1 MIAAAAASLAGAL
14 LPAAMRELG
23 HPALVAAVLVAGF
36 AWRPGPGLLAFA
48 LYILGYDTIAFYLGG
63 PVRRVD
69 EFAVPAIGL
78 VALVRLRPWET
89 TRINVVRDGAVALA
103 VMAGVISSVV
113 AAVPL
118 SIWVPALGLL
128 WKTVAI
134 FYVASW
140 LDLDRRTIVGAARV
154 VLTIGFVILALAFI
168 ESFNPAGFQSVLGLP
183 VWYRPRGELP
193 SVKSIFAHPAIF
205 ASFASLVTLYA
216 YAGYV
221 EFRKIWM
228 LVLATF
234 GTMTVFMAA
243 RRRAII
249 AAVIGLA
256 AAFAWCLWQ
265 IGIKREVLR
274 SWIPVATSGLVISL
288 IFVPGIMGLVVRS
301 NAYLPSNQ
309 PTPPPG
315 VELPDDEG
323 PVPTRARSALYG
335 ASLEIARDRF
345 PLGAGLGRFG
355 SHMSRVKYSPLYHAY
370 GLDRIRGLQQSNSDY
385 VTDTFWPMVL
395 GETGIIGVIAY
406 AAFLLALLLSLWR
419 AIGRQSDPLL
429 RAFCLGSLA
438 VLIAAV
444 VESLATPM
452 FVAPPRAYLL
462 FVALGGAT
470 AIARAAP
477 KDLAGAGV
485 TSHSRSSAGR

>member
-1 MIAAAAASLAGAL
+1 
-14 LPAAMRELG
+14 
-23 HPALVAAVLVAGF
+23 
-36 AWRPGPGLLAFA
+36 
-48 LYILGYDTIAFYLGG
+48 
-63 PVRRVD
+63 
-69 EFAVPAIGL
+69 
-78 VALVRLRPWET
+78 
-89 TRINVVRDGAVALA
+89 
-103 VMAGVISSVV
+103 
-113 AAVPL
+113 
-118 SIWVPALGLL
+118 
-128 WKTVAI
+128 
-134 FYVASW
+134 
-140 LDLDRRTIVGAARV
+140 
-154 VLTIGFVILALAFI
+154 
-168 ESFNPAGFQSVLGLP
+168 
-183 VWYRPRGELP
+183 
-193 SVKSIFAHPAIF
+193 VKSIFAHPAIF

-216 YAGYV
+216 YAGYI

-249 AAVIGLA
+249 AAIIGLA
-256 AAFAWCLWQ
+256 AAFAWCLRQ
-265 IGIKREVLR
+265 AGVKAEVLR
-274 SWIPVATSGLVISL
+274 AWVPVATSGLVISL

-301 NAYLPSNQ
+301 NVYLPGDQ

-335 ASLEIARDRF
+335 ASVQIARDRF

-355 SHMSRVKYSPLYHAY
+355 SHMSRVKYSPVYHAY
-370 GLDRIRGLQQSNSDY
+370 GLDRIRGLQANNSDY

-419 AIGRQSDPLL
+419 AIGRQSDRLL

-462 FVALGGAT
+462 FAAIGAAT

-477 KDLAGAGV
+477 RDPAGTALRR
-485 TSHSRSSAGR
+485 SPASSAAR